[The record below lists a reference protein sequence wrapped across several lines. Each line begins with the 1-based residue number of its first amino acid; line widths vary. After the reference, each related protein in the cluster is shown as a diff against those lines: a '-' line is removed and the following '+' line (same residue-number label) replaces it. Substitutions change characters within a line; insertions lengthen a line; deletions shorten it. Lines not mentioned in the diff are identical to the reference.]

1 MVVLYKKICNIWKTD
16 NVIYNLIF
24 FTAQLINLS
33 VLNLRLNQAM
43 LIDLNSYP
51 KYDYFIFSQLHSTM
65 FELFQN

>member
-1 MVVLYKKICNIWKTD
+1 MVVLYMKICNIWKTD

-33 VLNLRLNQAM
+33 VLRLRLNQAM

-65 FELFQN
+65 FKLFQN